1 MNDISILNL
10 MIKDHNSLMQN
21 LKDIEENV
29 NKDKSYIT
37 RSFNNFK
44 WNLEKHFFVEERAI
58 FTFYNPEKID
68 EGYNTFLKLTKE
80 HTKILAKVKEVE
92 KKIKEQNEIDFEE
105 LKDLLINHKTLE
117 ENKMYPILDEE
128 IAEGEKRFII
138 QRIKDIKI

>member
-58 FTFYNPEKID
+58 FTKKNSRGSILD
-68 EGYNTFLKLTKE
+68 SIRSSGWNRRQ
-80 HTKILAKVKEVE
+80 LAKMVKLGGVFVS
-92 KKIKEQNEIDFEE
+92 QAS
-105 LKDLLINHKTLE
+105 T
-117 ENKMYPILDEE
+117 
-128 IAEGEKRFII
+128 
-138 QRIKDIKI
+138 